1 MTAETL
7 RDWLRRRPFLPFR
20 IKTSDGDAYEI
31 RHPEMAFVTRAEV
44 VVGIAE
50 RDGIPARHR
59 TLSLLHVTAVEPLD
73 ASAAA

>member
-44 VVGIAE
+44 VV
-50 RDGIPARHR
+50 
-59 TLSLLHVTAVEPLD
+59 
-73 ASAAA
+73 